1 MMGVMIEVS
10 SQKEERTM
18 SEYLSIINRAGRQR
32 MLTQKL
38 MKLFFIRCYK
48 IPYPGKVDEEIME
61 IIETFNETHIMLM
74 GCPENSEEVSKAIK
88 QVQQAW
94 MQFIL
99 SINSMNVDHVVEL
112 NSIVLV
118 QMDKLVSL
126 LVAQYSVEE
135 EVLTAM

>member
-1 MMGVMIEVS
+1 
-10 SQKEERTM
+10 
-18 SEYLSIINRAGRQR
+18 

-48 IPYPGKVDEEIME
+48 VPYPGNVDEEIME

-74 GCPENSEEVSKAIK
+74 GCPENTEEVRNSIST
-88 QVQQAW
+88 VQSAW
-94 MQFIL
+94 MKFIL

-118 QMDKLVSL
+118 QMDKLVTQ
-126 LVAQYSVEE
+126 LVDLYSIKED
-135 EVLTAM
+135 VLTAM

>member
-1 MMGVMIEVS
+1 
-10 SQKEERTM
+10 M

-48 IPYPGKVDEEIME
+48 IPYPGKIDDEIME
-61 IIETFNETHIMLM
+61 VIETFNETHIMLM
-74 GCPENSEEVSKAIK
+74 GCPENSEEVSQAITK
-88 QVQQAW
+88 VQQAW

-112 NSIVLV
+112 NTIVLV
-118 QMDKLVSL
+118 QMDRLVTL
-126 LVAQYSVEE
+126 LVDQYSIEE
-135 EVLTAM
+135 DVLTAM

>member
-1 MMGVMIEVS
+1 MS
-10 SQKEERTM
+10 SH
-18 SEYLSIINRAGRQR
+18 LSIINRAGRQR

-48 IPYPGKVDEEIME
+48 VPYPGKVDEEIME

-74 GCPENSEEVSKAIK
+74 GCPENTEEVRKSIST
-88 QVQQAW
+88 VQSAW
-94 MQFIL
+94 MNFIL

-118 QMDKLVSL
+118 QMDKLVTQ
-126 LVAQYSVEE
+126 LVDQYSLEE
-135 EVLTAM
+135 DVLTAM

>member
-1 MMGVMIEVS
+1 
-10 SQKEERTM
+10 M

-48 IPYPGKVDEEIME
+48 VPYTGNVDEEIME
-61 IIETFNETHIMLM
+61 VIETFNSTHIMLM
-74 GCPENSEEVSKAIK
+74 GCPEHSEEVRKSITK
-88 QVQQAW
+88 VQAAW

-112 NSIVLV
+112 NSTVLV
-118 QMDKLVSL
+118 EMDRLVSL
-126 LVAQYSVEE
+126 LVDQYSLENE
-135 EVLTAM
+135 EVLRAM

>member
-1 MMGVMIEVS
+1 MGVMIEVS